1 MSSTT
6 LEKPRAEPQPI
17 FEDEKADP
25 SSSSPTLYDED
36 DVNRTSPEGTVP
48 KENVEEYVSGW
59 KLISL
64 MISITLAA
72 FLMLLDM
79 SIITTAI
86 PRITEQFHSLD
97 DIGWYGSSYN
107 LASAALQP
115 LSGKLYTYFKSK
127 WLFLGFL
134 FVFEVGCLICGVA
147 TSSIMLIIGRTVAG
161 MGASGIQNGA
171 FTIIAASTPLE
182 KRPALVGVLMAG
194 AQLGLVVGPL
204 VGGALTEYTTWR
216 WCFYINLPIGAICT
230 VLIMLVHIPDRVV
243 HTDDSI
249 LHTLRTKLD
258 LTGFIVFAPCTVMFL
273 LALQWGGLDYSW
285 DSATVI
291 GLFCGGGA
299 TLVLFLLWEY
309 RVGDGAMIP
318 LPVIR
323 KKEVWASCL
332 TMMFL
337 FTSVF
342 VASYYLPIYFQ
353 SVKGDTPFTSGVNL
367 LPGILS
373 QMAAAI
379 LSGFLAQRVG
389 YYLPFAVVSAAV
401 IAIGSG
407 LLSTLAPHT
416 STARWAGYQFVVGF
430 GRGLGMQMPII
441 SIQANTPPEITSIAT
456 AVLVFAQTFGGA
468 VFVSISNVIFNNKL
482 KDELTARLP
491 HLDVNTIIDA
501 GATGV
506 DKVVPSKDLPGALAA
521 YAKGVDAVFY
531 LSVASSCIMFF
542 TAFGMGLLYFTTT
555 QKGSP
560 LSKQIDTMNRP
571 RNRQPRPPRKNQS
584 GGRGGRGV
592 PSIPQQAAG
601 TIPTVRQVVPGASVY
616 IVLKEDQPTGQETK
630 GIVKDLLTRGNHHRG
645 IKVRLQDGQVGRVQR
660 MGDRSVPTPLPGSD
674 TTAASGSGP
683 TASSS
688 RFSSR
693 YTDVRY
699 DEEFPEG
706 PPPRSLVDFMPQLDS
721 PPRASGEGN
730 AAAGVASVKCP
741 FCEEFEGDEVAVTH
755 HIDQKHLM

>member
-1 MSSTT
+1 MTSTT
-6 LEKPRAEPQPI
+6 LEKPRAEPQPV
-17 FEDEKADP
+17 FEDEKAGVG
-25 SSSSPTLYDED
+25 SSSPTLYDEE
-36 DVNRTSPEGTVP
+36 DVNRASPEGTVP
-48 KENVEEYVSGW
+48 KEDIQEYVSGW

-64 MISITLAA
+64 MISITMAA

-134 FVFEVGCLICGVA
+134 FIFEVGCLICGVA

-194 AQLGLVVGPL
+194 AQLGLVIGPL

-230 VLIMLVHIPDRVV
+230 VLISLVHIPDRVV
-243 HTDDSI
+243 HTDDPI

-258 LTGFIVFAPCTVMFL
+258 LTGFIIFAPCTVMFL

-285 DSATVI
+285 NSATVI

-309 RVGDGAMIP
+309 HVGDNAMIP
-318 LPVIR
+318 LPVVR
-323 KKEVWASCL
+323 KREVWTSCL

-353 SVKGDTPFTSGVNL
+353 SVKGDSPFQSGVNL
-367 LPGILS
+367 LPSILS
-373 QMAAAI
+373 QMAAAVF
-379 LSGFLAQRVG
+379 SGFLI
-389 YYLPFAVVSAAV
+389 

-407 LLSTLAPHT
+407 LLSTLSPHT
-416 STARWAGYQFVVGF
+416 STATWAGYQFLIGV

-482 KDELTARLP
+482 KNELTVRLP
-491 HLDVNTIIDA
+491 HLDADTIIDA
-501 GATGV
+501 GATAV
-506 DKVVPSKDLPGALAA
+506 AKVVPSKDLPGALAA
-521 YAKGVDAVFY
+521 YAKGVDSVFY
-531 LSVASSCIMFF
+531 LSVASACVMFF
-542 TAFGMGLLYFTTT
+542 TAWGMG
-555 QKGSP
+555 
-560 LSKQIDTMNRP
+560 
-571 RNRQPRPPRKNQS
+571 PPRQNQS
-584 GGRGGRGV
+584 GGRGGRGA
-592 PSIPQQAAG
+592 PSTPQQATG
-601 TIPTVRQVVPGASVY
+601 TVPTVQQVVPGAFVY

-630 GIVKDLLTRGNHHRG
+630 GIVQDLLTRGNHHRG

-660 MGDRSVPTPLPGSD
+660 MGDGNVTVPLPGSD
-674 TTAASGSGP
+674 STVTSSAGPAAP
-683 TASSS
+683 SSK
-688 RFSSR
+688 FSSR

-721 PPRASGEGN
+721 PPRASRDEDV
-730 AAAGVASVKCP
+730 ATGVASVKCP

-755 HIDQKHLM
+755 HIDRKHLM